1 MELLSDE
8 FLDEVENYTK
18 GFSCGDYFD
27 IRVVSESGRSLRM
40 ENGRV
45 TTNKL
50 YREKGLHARVY
61 YNGYWGSATS
71 SSTDKE
77 NVLKTLEKA
86 CIIAKSSSTPTTRKR
101 SLGNHKIVE
110 SIYGWP
116 VKRSFD
122 DVDLSAKI
130 SDMQVVNGILESKE
144 YVRSVVVR
152 LNEWVEERIIYT
164 SEGAKVREVKPY
176 IYFAAMATGSVD
188 GRNVTAYKN
197 IGRINGY
204 TLFDEIGPEEFALQI
219 ISKLEKQ
226 AKAKSVKPDKYETIV
241 SPDLVGTLI
250 HEAFGHLAEADFV
263 LSGSLLKEYRG
274 KEIAP
279 DFINVRDVP
288 EVSQGFGNIKFDDEG
303 TQARDAII
311 VDKGVVKEFMTDR
324 ERAALLDQKPTGN
337 ARSESYR
344 VQPLIRMRNTILLP
358 GDWSLDELIEDID
371 YGVLLGTPLGGE
383 ANLDGTFQ
391 VGIQDAYEIVKGEVG
406 EPIRVSSIT
415 GNSIDMLRH
424 SVGVSRNF
432 RVDYGFCGKMQWVPV
447 SSGGPYLR
455 VAKEGAPSLGA
466 V

>member
-1 MELLSDE
+1 MGNE
-8 FLDEVENYTK
+8 FLDELENYTK

-40 ENGRV
+40 ENGRI

-50 YREKGLHARVY
+50 YSEKGLHARIY
-61 YNGYWGSATS
+61 YNGNWGSATS
-71 SSTDKE
+71 SSINKE

-86 CIIAKSSSTPTTRKR
+86 CIIAKSSSNPSAKKHE
-101 SLGNHKIVE
+101 LGSQKLVE
-110 SIYGWP
+110 SIYEWP
-116 VKRSFD
+116 IKRSFD

-130 SDMQVVNGILESKE
+130 SDMQVVNGILASKE
-144 YVRSVVVR
+144 YVKSIVVR
-152 LNEWVEERIIYT
+152 LNEWIEERIIYT
-164 SEGAKVREVKPY
+164 SEGTKVREVKPY
-176 IYFAAMATGSVD
+176 IYFAAMATGSIE
-188 GRNVTAYKN
+188 GRNITAYKN

-204 TLFDEIGPEEFALQI
+204 TIFDEISQEEFAVQI
-219 ISKLEKQ
+219 IDNLEKQ
-226 AKAKSVKPDKYETIV
+226 AKAKSVKPGKYETIV

-263 LSGSLLKEYRG
+263 LSGSLLREYRG

-288 EVSQGFGNIKFDDEG
+288 EVNQGFGNIKFDDEG

-311 VDKGVVKEFMTDR
+311 VDNGVVKEFMTDR
-324 ERAALLDQKPTGN
+324 ERAVLLDQKPTGN
-337 ARSESYR
+337 ARSEGYR

-358 GDWSLDELIEDID
+358 GDWRLDELIEDID

-391 VGIQDAYEIVKGEVG
+391 VGIQDAYRIVNGEIGD
-406 EPIRVSSIT
+406 PIRVSSIT
-415 GNSIDMLRH
+415 GNSIKMLKH
-424 SVGVSRNF
+424 AVGLSRDF